1 MTFTDDEIRACFED
15 EVDETKKRIRW
26 WENGEVPTD
35 GTTTYLYAVARQFEY
50 LGKLAA
56 LLGAVHQSRTCFGEV
71 AKCYLAHIEAC
82 RLRRDMTEQAK
93 WNHEPQMFARAVNAA
108 VLSRDEELLANVAA
122 ATLAM
127 DESYLDAFTES
138 SLSAPARYYNA
149 KVKAAIAIDD
159 KSVRALLTNLE
170 ESLERFEEKSPYWE
184 AIPVYYR
191 ALVDGSESA
200 AQTSLSEL
208 YDYYAAEEPDPDDPR
223 WFVLHHVC
231 AHIVLARRRGLRVSR
246 KSGRLPE
253 ALLREDMPADDTEL
267 DVDVDLDAFQVTSDV
282 GFFELERDEDDRPV
296 IAGRIYHPGGEP
308 VSADDVPEREAGRVL
323 SDEWVAAALE
333 EATWRDAYDDELVAD
348 ATAAFEDGTV
358 GRKLVVVQDRTDEH
372 TFDESLAEL
381 PVDDVTL
388 LKGAGRRR

>member
-1 MTFTDDEIRACFED
+1 
-15 EVDETKKRIRW
+15 
-26 WENGEVPTD
+26 
-35 GTTTYLYAVARQFEY
+35 
-50 LGKLAA
+50 
-56 LLGAVHQSRTCFGEV
+56 
-71 AKCYLAHIEAC
+71 
-82 RLRRDMTEQAK
+82 
-93 WNHEPQMFARAVNAA
+93 MFARAVNAA

-159 KSVRALLTNLE
+159 KSVRALLANLE

-184 AIPVYYR
+184 VIPVYYR
-191 ALVDGSESA
+191 ALVDGSEPA

-246 KSGRLPE
+246 KSDRLSE
-253 ALLREDMPADDTEL
+253 ALLREDVPADDTEL

-282 GFFELERDEDDRPV
+282 GFFELERDGDDQSV
-296 IAGRIYHPGGEP
+296 IAGRIYHSDGEP

-323 SDEWVAAALE
+323 SDEWVVAALE
-333 EATWRDAYDDELVAD
+333 EATWHDSYDDKLVAD
-348 ATAAFEDGTV
+348 ATAAFKDGTV

-381 PVDDVTL
+381 PIDDVTL